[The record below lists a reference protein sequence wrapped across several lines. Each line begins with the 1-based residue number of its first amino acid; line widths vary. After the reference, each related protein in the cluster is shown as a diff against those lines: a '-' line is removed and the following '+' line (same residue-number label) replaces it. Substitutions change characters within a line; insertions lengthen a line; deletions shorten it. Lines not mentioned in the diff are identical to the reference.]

1 MQDNNTYRLARNG
14 SFRVEPFGPAMT
26 LAKAQAYQA
35 DIIKGGFDVLVINTT
50 TVRTTHTLKGAY

>member
-1 MQDNNTYRLARNG
+1 MQENNTYRLARNG

-35 DIIKGGFDVLVINTT
+35 DMIKGGFDVLVVNTM
-50 TVRTTHTLKGAY
+50 TLKGGF